1 MCRTREPNSDRENC
15 VVMWARENY
24 KWADWTCQTVNERNL
39 RFRPLCQKD
48 SIDEDLYDDYDNG
61 DGVRDYDSGDEDDG
75 DIEKVCSEMG
85 VKHKGDTEVDR
96 IMGVYRVVLSFPFID
111 RLNEKVTYRVV
122 NMGDNLLLTY

>member
-1 MCRTREPNSDRENC
+1 
-15 VVMWARENY
+15 MWARENY

-48 SIDEDLYDDYDNG
+48 SIDDDDLYDDYDNG
-61 DGVRDYDSGDEDDG
+61 DGVGDYDSGDEGEGDG